1 MILIIGLIL
10 LGIILLILEIL
21 VLPGLVAGIIGG
33 LMILA
38 SVIWMYQDYGTTAG
52 HITAVSSFLA
62 TVLAIWWSLKSKAWT
77 RFGLKDQLEGKV
89 NEVSILGINEG
100 DEGRTISAL
109 RPSGTVLIGDKRIEG
124 QTSGEFLDVGTKVV
138 VTKVFPNKVIVKI
151 KVSDL
156 SES

>member
-1 MILIIGLIL
+1 MILIIGLII
-10 LGIILLILEIL
+10 LGIILLVLEIL

-33 LMILA
+33 LMIMA
-38 SVIWMYQDYGTTAG
+38 SIIWMYQDYGSTAG

-62 TVLAIWWSLKSKAWT
+62 TVIAIWWSLKSKAWN
-77 RFGLKDQLEGKV
+77 RYSLKDQLEGKV
-89 NEVSILGINEG
+89 NDVASLGVNEG
-100 DEGRTISAL
+100 DEGRTLSAL
-109 RPSGTVLIGDKRIEG
+109 RPSGTILFGDKKIEG
-124 QTSGEFLDVGTKVV
+124 HTSGEFMDAGTKVI

>member
-1 MILIIGLIL
+1 MILIIGLIV

-52 HITAVSSFLA
+52 HITAVSSFLV
-62 TVLAIWWSLKSKAWT
+62 TVIAIWWSLKSKAWN
-77 RFGLKDQLEGKV
+77 RFGLKDQLDGKV
-89 NEVSILGINEG
+89 NEVSVLGISEG
-100 DEGRTISAL
+100 DEGRTLSAL
-109 RPSGTVLIGDKRIEG
+109 RPSGTVLIGDKKIEG
-124 QTSGEFLDVGTKVV
+124 QTTGEFLDVGSKVV

-156 SES
+156 GES